1 MTDTDTTELVYQAR
15 LRASRKCLDG
25 YAVPF
30 DVNLDNALADT
41 IERLTRERD
50 EADAAAEAH
59 EAKWQAFC
67 KAPVDPDGAGTC
79 ACSYD
84 QPGDVCLF
92 HSPKLAAAEARIAK
106 LEAEGEKVAKAAFLA
121 GFNISGEGWNGE
133 YPFGDKCKSPETDAS
148 FLDERAAA
156 IRALKEPT

>member
-92 HSPKLAAAEARIAK
+92 HSPKLAAAEARITK
-106 LEAEGEKVAKAAFLA
+106 LERACRFILPLLDKG
-121 GFNISGEGWNGE
+121 G
-133 YPFGDKCKSPETDAS
+133 YPTEAD
-148 FLDERAAA
+148 LIRAA
-156 IRALKEPT
+156 LKVPTP